1 MWTCNKKEN
10 HERKCFPLH
19 ETSKIFQKK
28 QVSMLDSMYK
38 SYMKKITL
46 YNQRKIGRDH
56 YFLPRKNHEIYFPR
70 QLLSQ
75 PGQWTYSIKKSV

>member
-1 MWTCNKKEN
+1 
-10 HERKCFPLH
+10 
-19 ETSKIFQKK
+19 
-28 QVSMLDSMYK
+28 MLDSMYK

-75 PGQWTYSIKKSV
+75 PGQWTYSIKKSVKLLYRIMSFQSVILTV